1 MDETV
6 PAVEEPNVWVVEC
19 RNRYKCPKC
28 NRGRNTDT
36 QLGWEY
42 CPFCGSRNVFK
53 ESKLIKTEE

>member
-1 MDETV
+1 MDEKV

-36 QLGWEY
+36 QLGWNTVLSVAVEMY
-42 CPFCGSRNVFK
+42 
-53 ESKLIKTEE
+53 SKKVN